1 MLPSNQKQTIEQA
14 KFTYSPIGKPFEK
27 QTKTIKDQEKK
38 QVDTLKSLEFFD
50 KQLPSIKV
58 YIKRKAISELRRIGE
73 EEKLLIKVRWFTKVA
88 IKLMILE
95 NLKQYKLSV
104 IVLELILLICIQQTI
119 NKAIWQS
126 ILKVRQDQNMILT

>member
-50 KQLPSIKV
+50 KQLPSIKEF
-58 YIKRKAISELRRIGE
+58 ISKERL
-73 EEKLLIKVRWFTKVA
+73 
-88 IKLMILE
+88 
-95 NLKQYKLSV
+95 
-104 IVLELILLICIQQTI
+104 
-119 NKAIWQS
+119 
-126 ILKVRQDQNMILT
+126 